1 MAETGADQAL
11 TAIVRRRIKSGAEAD
26 FEAMMQ
32 EWVAVMIRHP
42 GHLGINMIRPAPG
55 SRDYTVLNRFA
66 TEADRRRFT
75 GHPDYLQWMSRLRE
89 VSESEPEIEEQK
101 GLAFWFTL
109 PGRPA
114 RHPPPR
120 LKMALLT
127 LLGVY
132 PLTMLIP
139 RLVVHVTPD
148 WPHWLRALLVAMLIV
163 ASLTWVIMPN
173 LTRLFEPWLFPPD
186 KKG

>member
-1 MAETGADQAL
+1 MDTSADQTL
-11 TAIVRRRIKSGAEAD
+11 TAIVRRRIKPGAEAD

-32 EWVAVMIRHP
+32 EFVAVMIRHP
-42 GHLGINMIRPAPG
+42 GHLGINMIRPEPG

-66 TEADRRRFT
+66 TQGDRRRFT
-75 GHPDYLQWMSRLRE
+75 ELPEYRYWMDRLRE
-89 VSESEPEIEEQK
+89 VSEADPEIEERI

-120 LKMALLT
+120 PKMALLT

-132 PLTMLIP
+132 PLTMLLP
-139 RLVVHVTPD
+139 RLVLPVTPG
-148 WPHWLRALLVAMLIV
+148 WPHWLRALLVASLIV
-163 ASLTWVIMPN
+163 ASLTWLIMPN
-173 LTRLFEPWLFPPD
+173 LTRLFEPWLFPE